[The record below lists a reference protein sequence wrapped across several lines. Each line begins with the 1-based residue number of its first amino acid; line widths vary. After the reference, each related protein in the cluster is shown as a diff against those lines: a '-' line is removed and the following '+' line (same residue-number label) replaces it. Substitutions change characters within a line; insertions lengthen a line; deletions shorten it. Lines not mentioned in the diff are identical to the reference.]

1 MKNNI
6 ALAIIVDGGI
16 VQGVVTSDNKMVGKK
31 VAIVDYDIEGSDPDN
46 TIEVTCEYTADR
58 VDANVN
64 IHAIKKAKNLDL
76 NKLLDDY
83 DQEGINEVIDY
94 LV

>member
-16 VQGVVTSDNKMVGKK
+16 VQGIVTSDSKMVGKK
-31 VAIVDYDIEGSDPDN
+31 VAIVDYDIEGSYPND
-46 TIEVTCEYTADR
+46 TIEVTCEYTEDKIEAH
-58 VDANVN
+58 VNV
-64 IHAIKKAKNLDL
+64 HSIKKAKNLDL
-76 NKLLDDY
+76 NKLLGDN
-83 DQEGINEVIDY
+83 DQEGIDEVIDY